1 MNYEQIMEKPKLVRL
16 WKNQN
21 WYRESLSEL
30 WSNYGHYG
38 HYGRF
43 MVELCMYYVFFS

>member
-1 MNYEQIMEKPKLVRL
+1 MNYEQIMEKPNRYD
-16 WKNQN
+16 
-21 WYRESLSEL
+21 YRESRSEL